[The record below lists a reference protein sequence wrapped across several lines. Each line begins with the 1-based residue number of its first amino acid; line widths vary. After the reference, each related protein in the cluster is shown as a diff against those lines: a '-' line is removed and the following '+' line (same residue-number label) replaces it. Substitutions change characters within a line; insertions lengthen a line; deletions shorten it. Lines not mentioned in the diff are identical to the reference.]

1 MRRQLIFRILGYLLC
16 IVPALVA
23 IFEHFPLF
31 ASEGAGPTLSGLA
44 FLLVLLAFV
53 PFHRGILRRVK
64 RWLAGPSAYSVWLVL
79 WLLCE
84 WLGRISEAV
93 ADISLVAFIG
103 SLLGAL
109 CFRLG
114 RERKV

>member
-1 MRRQLIFRILGYLLC
+1 MRRRLFFRILGYLLC
-16 IVPALVA
+16 TLPALLA

-31 ASEGAGPTLSGLA
+31 AKEGARPTLSGLA
-44 FLLVLLAFV
+44 LLLILLALI
-53 PFHRGILRRVK
+53 PFHRGIIKRIK
-64 RWLAGPSAYSVWLVL
+64 RWLSCPSAYSVWLVL
-79 WLLCE
+79 WLFCE

-93 ADISLVAFIG
+93 ADIALIAFIG

-114 RERKV
+114 REKTV

>member
-1 MRRQLIFRILGYLLC
+1 MRRRLLFRILGYLLC
-16 IVPALVA
+16 ILPALFA

-31 ASEGAGPTLSGLA
+31 AAEGAKPTLSGLA
-44 FLLVLLAFV
+44 FLLLLLALI

-64 RWLAGPSAYSVWLVL
+64 RWLSSPSAYSVWLVL
-79 WLLCE
+79 WILSE

-93 ADISLVAFIG
+93 ADISLVAFVG
-103 SLLGAL
+103 SLLGAI

-114 RERKV
+114 KEKKA

>member
-1 MRRQLIFRILGYLLC
+1 MRRRLLFRILGYLLC
-16 IVPALVA
+16 ILPALFA

-31 ASEGAGPTLSGLA
+31 AKAGARPTLSGLA
-44 FLLVLLAFV
+44 LLLVLLALV
-53 PFHRGILRRVK
+53 PFHRGILARVK
-64 RWLAGPSAYSVWLVL
+64 RWLAGPSAYSVWFLL
-79 WLLCE
+79 WILCE
-84 WLGRISEAV
+84 WLGKISEAV

-114 RERKV
+114 REEKE